1 MYRQLFRHITSLT
14 IKPTTGL
21 FQTISQRTHHCNPF
35 PAISKQAPEFKG
47 QAVINGSFKEIQ
59 LADYKGKYVVL
70 FFYPLDFTFVC
81 PTELVAFNEKLD
93 EFRQLDTEVIGCSTD
108 SVYSHLAWINTPRKQ
123 GGLGGLKYP
132 LLSDFSKEIS
142 RRYGVLLEANGVF
155 SFVFSWF
162 HGTITR
168 AEAEKILLQKDTN
181 TQRYQQPDGAFLLRM
196 CESSP
201 GDFSLSVKCQDQVQ
215 HFKVLRDGMGKYFLW
230 VVKFDSI
237 NELIDYHRETS
248 VNRGQN
254 LPLKDMVTEQT
265 SYNQKNTQKTMQN
278 FQPQSSAPPPPISSP
293 SSSSTDGQTYVAAY
307 DFQPQEEGEI
317 ELSRGD
323 HIRMLDQSDDNWWK
337 GEVRGKIGLF
347 PATYVRRL

>member
-1 MYRQLFRHITSLT
+1 MQAYGRYDFNATANDELS
-14 IKPTTGL
+14 
-21 FQTISQRTHHCNPF
+21 FQ
-35 PAISKQAPEFKG
+35 KG
-47 QAVINGSFKEIQ
+47 VALKILNMEEDMNWYKAE
-59 LADYKGKYVVL
+59 LKGKEGYVPKTYIEMV
-70 FFYPLDFTFVC
+70 PHT
-81 PTELVAFNEKLD
+81 
-93 EFRQLDTEVIGCSTD
+93 
-108 SVYSHLAWINTPRKQ
+108 
-123 GGLGGLKYP
+123 
-132 LLSDFSKEIS
+132 
-142 RRYGVLLEANGVF
+142 
-155 SFVFSWF
+155 WF